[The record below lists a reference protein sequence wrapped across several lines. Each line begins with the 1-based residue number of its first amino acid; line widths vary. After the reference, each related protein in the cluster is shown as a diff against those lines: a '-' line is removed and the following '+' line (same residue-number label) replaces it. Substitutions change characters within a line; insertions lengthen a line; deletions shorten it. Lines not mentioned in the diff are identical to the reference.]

1 MNIISRF
8 SATLMAG
15 VDKTVSQIENHDA
28 VVEAS
33 LKETQKAAARAKVRL
48 QRVQRDGQSLRD
60 RQAALKQKIEHWT
73 ERARQN
79 HVHDKPLAL
88 ECVGRRKHCLAEEQS
103 VQLALNQHA
112 ELERQLSQRI
122 TSIEKRVSAMSQQR
136 NQLRS
141 REATAEALR
150 IINRV
155 EGNDSSGIDDA
166 FERWDMSIIETE
178 ISAGSNP
185 LLSPN
190 DELEA
195 QFSAV
200 EQQAELESEL
210 EALLSDQPS
219 KDTGA
224 S

>member
-122 TSIEKRVSAMSQQR
+122 ASIEKRVSAMSQQR